1 MAQRRRQRPT
11 PEQRRNWR
19 RRHLRGIRG
28 IDPPPIEAPPIPVR
42 PPLDG
47 RMREE
52 RERRRVTGPYDA
64 PVDDLSY
71 RWKRGEQPPPNREA
85 ARARRGE
92 FGKYLGYDNRARG
105 GEPGQLFGHD
115 LDEDVPE
122 REPFVG
128 PSKADSLTFLTRT
141 ERARLD
147 VLRDKADRDSQKAQR
162 LRDQIDVLEGSLSS
176 PDPAPVEPGMHRP
189 GHEIDSRVR
198 ERTKARGRLGDL
210 YRDYRK
216 ILYPGDR
223 ERWTRSPLSEEESA
237 SVDPRFEIKPPSVKA
252 LEEIERAGQERYD
265 LYEYQGSDE
274 LITPRKFEGESPE
287 IVVGGRTGVVDFS
300 VPPEINPANGKREH
314 LFRAEDG
321 FERRIQLER
330 HLQGGRWEDQPDA
343 PDIYERLKS
352 DSTFTPGDIQ
362 GYLDSAFG
370 RNHPAVP
377 VVYEALQ
384 KKVPFSEL
392 KKWLGAVDT
401 YKQVDEEFSGVE
413 VEPQQTYRTR
423 VPGSRFVPET
433 DVIVPDT
440 GESLGLT
447 GDPLWR
453 EQGTPIS
460 GEDRKRVFELTA
472 MARDE
477 ARTDADRIESAR
489 EAVAISDR
497 FSGEPASEARALLA
511 KLDKRVW
518 TEEDL
523 RNAGITEPDAH
534 RALQILGDWSLALVQ
549 GSVGVVSA
557 GVEMADW
564 VIPGDVRATLKNMGF
579 DPHKTEQLLDNYY
592 SNFTKKF
599 RYTQQEADGL
609 LEHFNLLM
617 GNPSQLVNSLLRT
630 LPLLAMQGAI
640 AGRGVKIAQNLASR
654 LYATKR
660 TVQAG
665 DTYRGLA
672 SAAGQSEKML
682 RSVNNRK
689 ALIPGEIMNLPAKIG
704 PSEFR
709 SLGRGVEGLLA
720 AASMDPTS
728 SGWARLATAI
738 STSAFGAIG
747 GTGAKV
753 FGTRDIDDVLTYIGS
768 GRISPQALASIARRA
783 GPEALDALNTHA
795 RTAARRIGRGGATE
809 MLEETGQSSME
820 TLIANLDAGRPA
832 MEGVDQAAV
841 EGGLVGFMLGAAM
854 NVPSGSTRAQAHQEM
869 VEKAAVAIQKVE
881 SGDIPGGLQGI
892 EDIKTA
898 QTADPFGEREGE
910 AQPRTREQ
918 FTREFGGVSSEGQ
931 PDLKTSPSNVV
942 VFDDPDELDVEIP
955 EGVMAFTDLET
966 GITYMPSEA
975 LYKSG
980 LKDVGEI
987 TDDYEQVQA
996 HEANNILAAQL
1007 LGGESLVGQLQD
1019 DAKNV
1024 ASEGDF
1030 EAIMGVDRETF
1041 RNDVERLVETGVAR
1055 DETKHRPKI
1064 MSLGQFSEKT
1074 QNYVRRNRE
1083 RIKELTP
1090 EARAQDI
1097 LAYELGVRS
1106 LVSQDLVSQL
1116 EAGTVDISFTGPD
1129 AVKQGER
1136 QRPEVQDANYSR
1148 MVDPI
1153 TERDQELRSRI
1164 DKSIQ
1169 GVLLTLFEGAPD
1181 QQTRVRALEQLAER
1195 GEKQLK
1201 SFAKGLTGTAGKTKA
1216 VAIERLTRFFDLVD
1230 AARDESKLG
1239 RFKALFDQSVSEHG
1253 GNAVLAFRDAFNQL
1267 PRDEQNILG
1276 SIQDIQSEFGDF
1288 VKGYGK
1294 TKPELIFRA
1303 LQRADQ
1309 GQRTFKGHLLASRE
1323 YVEVETQKGRIERT
1337 SSERVAGKIVQE
1349 TPPHLRP
1356 ALEESTNIGKALNSY
1371 QGLLYDYTLG
1381 DQDLHNKAVEL
1392 MRSDLGNEAV
1402 DKATEA
1408 GFVPIKYVIDA
1419 IAADIASEQRPLPL
1433 VDTGV
1438 GGKDVLTPKYASA
1451 YVELI
1456 TKLLDDP
1463 AFDSIGDRLLSDP
1476 GTDAGANTRI
1486 TRSGRTGEVVSSFRG
1501 LAAFGLETVGQ
1512 FNSHTQ
1518 EEARQARMELTG
1530 ETAAEIKAEGD
1541 LTLRDFSRRLLGAI
1555 EQAVDA
1561 RHKEK
1566 TSVKEQADKGK
1577 KEGVVLVACCKT
1589 KATPPGSGKKL
1600 RPGKLY
1606 TSPLFKKS
1614 MTYAD
1619 QFSQAFILSAQHG
1632 LLDPDGKPLESYD
1645 KHINQL
1651 SAREKRD
1658 WADRVAGKFISETR
1672 IPKDYPIVILAG
1684 KAYTDVL
1691 IPRLRELGYTNVVL
1705 PLERLGSGKRL
1716 QKLDE
1721 LIKAG
1726 REEQTKGVE
1735 AVKGKDKPTKVA
1747 KEKRE
1752 ADKAKKAKKARKRA
1766 LDPRKRAL
1774 DRRNADAIDARR
1786 LEELHSDLL
1795 EQARQTDPNVDEQD
1809 VRAAVDRAVEFW
1821 QEEQVEAEGIGGDA
1835 RTLLRTIAGFG
1846 GLSSKR
1852 EAGNWH
1858 DGKDWHPPK
1867 GTRLEVRN
1875 NEEIEAIRSHSIQG
1889 VGQQDLLG
1897 IHGVFQQ
1904 VGGKTLE
1911 EMAEALVGDGSGRFD
1926 HLIDPQTGNYDSSK
1940 LWDELN
1946 RIVTKHKGE
1955 DLGLSQGFIPSAQDL
1970 AHKKG
1975 ALKPGTRW
1983 WEAGA
1988 TFGPPR
1994 AEPTEAEGIAARIEG
2009 ASSLEEKAE
2018 ILNKVVEFITRKADE
2033 GDAQAT
2039 AYLAFLMS
2047 GPESFSGHLS
2057 DDVRQS
2063 LVDAVDRLTDS
2074 AGRPAGPF
2082 LKKYYGG
2089 GEGYKWS
2096 PPPFSTEWD
2105 GWMLAALAKED
2116 EGDSIIVPSQVLA
2129 ERFGDISFVD
2139 EAAQISFESD
2149 TPDTNDL
2156 RQAIMQTLLAFDVK
2170 LDVLD
2175 LQVRVN
2181 TSDTKKAKAF
2191 AFFEPN
2197 DMSITLG
2204 GIIHQQTFAHEF
2216 SHYVDVLFGLALGF
2230 DPKREVYLSE
2240 VSSKDEALRSQILNG
2255 PNGQAGLDF
2264 LDQFNEFKEKHLNP
2278 MVLESTI
2285 TEVTDYAEAFAKLGE
2300 WFVGDLFG
2308 AYMEYPWDNQE
2319 RPAPKGSKF
2328 EGTDAFSAFSHLL
2341 ASYSAL
2347 EGAVER
2353 KKQLAGARDAVRGLS
2368 REALSEILESEK
2380 AGKDAPSH
2388 RMDPR
2393 PAPVSI
2399 VNEFLAMDV
2408 GPFIEYGFTRLP
2420 AWFEERKENADLLKN
2435 NPRLLT
2441 HPSAESWK
2449 ENEALIESWNKGND
2463 SILKMLRDVIQS
2475 LPTFGNGS
2483 ISLIQKIA
2491 EGLPGTSGQNMKFLT
2506 DESRANLANPS
2517 NPKGGGDGRTA
2528 AGQARRIWEHPDT
2541 PRVIIDALFELWNNP
2556 RGVTPRIKRQSLEE
2570 DLADVRSFDA
2580 QLAEMSDPKFGSRD
2594 RVERVFESVW
2604 NSARDVG
2611 VEQLLSEL
2619 RPQELSIFAFLM
2631 RQHRGVI
2638 TRTLKDDL
2646 AWKEVF
2652 SKAPPFLLA
2661 TLIRGLLV
2669 RDVRGN
2675 RQKEIVEF
2683 LAALPSSSSDMI
2695 ATSTNTLTP
2704 RTNKDPLQRF
2714 LEAYQRDTKPI
2725 INPIQEV
2732 EPLPKM
2738 VLDQNPI
2745 VVTSRRIGEPGPS
2758 WAEQRHQVEM
2768 DSSRIQEM
2776 FDRAVEA
2783 GSLVPG
2789 TPSEDA
2795 IELIVLNNIIDVPR
2809 LLGVS
2814 PEAFRRAIAPRT
2826 GGNVQA
2832 LQEKLNHRVPLI
2844 AKWTGLQNLAFLANK
2859 NVSHADLE
2867 LLVNSINVESRGRDG
2882 DSGRRMALLARNMRE
2897 ILGGGEIAED
2907 DEASLARDV
2916 MWGEESG
2923 GQALRNALVRA
2934 FMAINSRIDLSFVN
2948 VSVDSAP
2955 SSNPAAQS
2963 IGLWEPSTLT
2973 LHAALELFDNT
2984 GPEQLHNT
2992 IAHEMGHVLDYMWGV
3007 ELGLGTRP
3015 AIDIDRSRETI
3026 TGKRRDIRSFNPG
3039 LLSAFMSVVDSNG
3052 MSLVFRD
3059 MENKGVSDVRVEW
3072 TKRYLNFIDRISRV
3086 SRISSRA
3093 EDSSF
3098 GYWQRAEEVFARFM
3112 DSWMRWQETQVAGR
3126 RVRAESATYGDKF
3139 TQAHFE
3145 EFVRLLQEKAYVD
3158 AVDGNPNQVTPGDTR
3173 GKSLEAL
3180 MSKEIPTN
3188 AAPPLYST
3196 IEKYVRDEMG
3206 VKESIRSLLQTLK
3219 SRPVIRALP
3228 AKTAKEAKRLGS
3240 RIKENHLK
3248 WSNIEPWL
3256 SGLLEKGQTHVTR
3269 DEVIGFLQASAL
3281 DIVVSE
3287 AVPKS
3292 VSDEIRQF
3300 DDPEEGS
3307 FQIINPDDI
3316 NLAAQPLIEELLNKN
3331 DPAAVSFLSERGIGR
3346 PNVRYA
3352 GSGVGMQLP
3361 EGADPSGY
3369 RELSLILRPRHGDR
3383 GGTGE
3388 QAVSSAVSPYAGH
3401 GFPKNTTV
3409 WVRFQERPHAGTP
3422 TPPEETLREVL
3433 ERRPD
3438 VRNRFGSQGAE
3449 VVHGA
3454 IQELIDD
3461 IIAEGG
3467 ITRSNALEE
3476 MTGWAI
3482 TLDIDNDVNQV
3493 SESPRAHL
3501 TSSEAG
3507 KGLWMPGRRQ
3517 IFTDESQRISAADF
3531 LTEGIP
3537 ESVQGIPYMGS
3548 ALQVGRHQRG
3558 VGSETSNTRK
3568 LENQQLQVSSHY
3580 DPFTGSGLGT
3590 GGYRVAGTEFLDSL
3604 ALDDKGRKRIES
3616 VLESAE
3622 KEGYSATRRSRE
3634 IFRALAQE
3642 TGAVFTADMTPRQ
3655 YLAQIFKDQTFGR
3668 GFDSPLHQHVLS
3680 ENRGDYVDRSGRVLS
3695 GAAGSDTEFV
3705 DRSDPAFRYDPRDS
3719 MLATPTSSR
3728 RGIPRFTVSV
3738 TYGSDLLPASQ
3749 LLPQSDPGSVK
3760 ASDLTDKL
3768 VRESN
3773 LIGDKEALLDTIPPD
3788 RLVYLPNMNGRIFNR
3803 LFGETFV
3810 DMALDGNT
3818 GIRTLGGVN
3827 LSGRGP
3833 RELSDFLFN
3842 HKDFVPMT
3850 QTPQV
3855 RDSAGK
3861 VAALIASSIEG
3872 GAERKISRNRE
3883 LKNTLDFH
3891 IWITDAT
3898 ATEPFEKWIPL
3909 KDATR
3914 EQLIEAS
3921 ESGQFTFI
3929 SGMHRNNPDTS
3940 VRGDRTDEAW
3950 LKLLQGQ
3957 MTIFSMAD
3965 EFSIP
3970 TLELTEKF
3978 GEEPVFYVAG
3988 QKQEQ
3993 LDKKALEGD
4002 IDELYKSLFS
4012 VDSLGSGGRPTILE
4026 LGYSPMYVGGAYT
4039 GVELNTENVRAGYKG
4054 GAREMR
4060 SSGVRFGEKSVGVAP
4075 SYGTSNRPPRSQ
4087 FRDDR
4092 SPREAVIQHY
4102 LDVAIKV
4109 LERSLNPYESTPTS
4123 KTMDRLREADK
4134 KRYDIGLSPDALIP
4148 VTEENKEELFA
4159 ALDKLQMFN
4168 SRLNRLISERDASSR
4183 IPIHRTPKEAPPDIP
4198 RTLLDRI
4205 LADLKSPD
4213 GKFLLIGEIQSDW
4226 HQKYASTGFSTG
4238 RFLKLLKA
4246 AGLKREDLFAPFAG
4260 VTSHPDVKGALRA
4273 EEQRKE
4279 KLSVVA
4285 RALIDQHVKDDRNI
4299 PSAERLK
4306 NRLTKKT
4313 EVTLAREFPHLTN
4326 WEKVQLFTLVSE
4338 ALRRPEVDSPFATTH
4353 VELALKRMVYYAAQN
4368 GFTSMGWVGAESKAA
4383 AVGGGA
4389 RGEANVSWG
4398 SRLALL
4404 EPDGKDSKFLEEYTF
4419 LDSQDVKGEDIG
4431 QFEGSREN
4439 EIDKFVRKYNL
4450 IEPAVWEAL
4459 SNEVKDNFMKFVG
4472 ETIDSTGVS
4481 TTLGGVPAES
4491 VRAKDP
4497 RLGTKDPDY
4506 DFKALGDKR
4515 SVLARVQGM
4524 LGLEAPTESGAAIDP
4539 ITLSGLSTIQFMAVD
4554 ASRSN
4559 RLETKDPDFIAV
4571 NSYTGR
4577 WINGTRKFRHD
4588 KALGEQVIF
4597 GLAEGTSPSAMLG
4610 AEISA
4615 AVANSDGP
4623 GHGTIMMGGDGKAV
4637 QYDTSMPKYARKFL
4651 KHFGVKLQ
4659 HRLVPASRSEGPD
4672 FLAEEGAVTD
4682 RMSVD
4687 RGSAF
4692 DYWYFEI
4699 TQEMRDSVLSGESII
4714 NAYPSQRPTVA
4725 YADVEK
4731 VARKRRQKV
4740 SQTINQFEDAGYVI
4754 EGKPGLLEEERQP
4767 TLLGDV
4773 RNQDIETPEVADA
4786 PFSLTQE
4793 VEEKEDDQGGLFGA
4807 IPPSKKRQA
4816 YTPEGETRR
4825 AREVPREI
4833 DTSRVSPDRRVSLTD
4848 DPADGSSPT
4857 ELVGLRMDEI
4867 NEIIEQLLATVS
4879 ESGQKEIWPKVIP
4892 GLVRR
4897 EGARGSKLARHVHR
4911 YEPKIEMPRA
4921 FYDLYVEG
4929 AGDVIGDRK
4938 VEDLPQIG
4946 EALVISDI
4954 DVQLERDTPFFKDML
4969 KEAERVLAA
4978 ANDIRTRPGGEA
4990 RIAAAQEFVDR
5001 FEEEIRVRD
5010 YINVEYAN
5018 ELFMPT
5024 FDEEAGE
5031 YVEPDKK
5038 EIAGIMGRMLGHL
5051 IDWIPTRSMSGSLV
5065 SKLKALKNL
5074 TRRSIATSNGVIK
5087 DSELREEM
5095 KAFSEMWRPL
5105 RDGSRESLSKTKKGQ
5120 SYLAYR
5126 DSAVELF
5133 ADGWSALLVDP
5144 YFVKEN
5150 APKFFNTVMDT
5161 LDEPGNKEIKKAY
5174 IQMLHIATGGAD
5186 SRDRASLDRLDK
5198 NLRIAERKVRDVLA
5212 ETRMALESDQTWS
5225 EKILR
5230 GFVDKH
5236 TWFYQRMAELE
5247 RKGVKVEEGE
5257 DPSIALSE
5265 MAYISGPIQALLSRS
5280 FEKMYRNIREAGIPW
5295 HDYNL
5300 HVQMLRVASGDRL
5313 DIASPGVLTQEQ
5325 AQADMAV
5332 QNEELTEKYG
5342 EDAVRIFE
5350 EADDLLSETVAEVMQ
5365 EALKSGTLSQERY
5378 EDLME
5383 RRAEGR
5389 FYVTFRAVT
5398 HLWDD
5403 VSPFIQK
5410 QEGMIG
5416 PVAGAADETMVKL
5429 VRMSRFAQRN
5439 TITRTAMDFIDKYFP
5454 NDSLKPV
5461 TEGPGDK
5468 DVTYEEVRGKKE
5480 AKFKE
5485 TTGKGPHKRHLI
5497 LFWVN
5502 GEAQGRYVDEVVAS
5516 SFNQQENE
5524 TLRALVKV
5532 FSTLN
5537 SGFLRPVYTMANPAF
5552 QISNFFRDWWR
5563 SYKSQSER
5571 TGEGFYN
5578 PFTKKIQKL
5587 PWWVGGQYM
5596 QKLVGKTTGRGPN
5609 YVSFLQHA
5617 KSYFGEAHRL
5627 ARARAFGERERRG
5640 FMLKFGPLEKR
5651 IFDRDL
5657 TETQREESKRA
5668 IEDLMAARQSKA
5680 FSVTMNE
5687 FIKGQTPEDQEFAEG
5702 IEVYLRRYGSHPQRG
5717 LTDAERKKIHAPF
5730 FQLVDFIKNVGD
5742 YIETLPKAAA
5752 LYRAAEG
5759 TGINESAEA
5768 ILAIPAAK
5776 KRFIRERVGSPD
5788 FLAGGD
5794 QKVWS
5799 NEIFIFSNAITQ
5811 AWRGDIRTA
5820 TDPQTRLGYWWKTTV
5835 FTIFPKVLMAM
5846 GANGLLGG
5854 GDDEEYR
5861 PGEEGNWRQA
5871 LPGFFRSISNYM
5883 KMNYIIVPLFRNPNG
5898 NVEYVS
5904 LPQDDVGRVIGG
5916 LTYNLVDQLIK
5927 NDDEGIRSLVPIID
5941 TMWSAVDYAGAQ
5953 LPTMHP
5959 LVTTAA
5965 QTLDLVSLMNDRT
5978 GREEGPQDYFFDRPI
5993 VPPSER
5999 GFALEMRRREGDFL
6013 PSAEG
6018 YIPSFLAY
6026 QWNQWGGRI
6035 IFTAGQR
6042 EATLTEQTGLSFI
6055 QKLRGQAVIGSMV
6068 GRLVRESDYGSTEAT
6083 QIIGR
6088 PSELAND
6095 AQNRELERLARG
6107 VVREY
6112 IDTIGMEA
6120 MKGQLRGD
6128 GVGGERALDTT
6139 VSMLADRI
6147 YADQYGQFAQYYPN
6161 PPVFGRDMT
6170 TAIRNDVQNAI
6181 VSDTGSGRINGIDYW
6196 TFRNFSPQ
6204 GKADALMDLLDR
6216 EGDMKLFQTA
6226 NTLINLGALTRSHI
6240 EDRRAPEDWMELRR
6254 AFIDGGIEH
6263 RLFLEGRQ

>member
-1 MAQRRRQRPT
+1 MEMEPPT
-11 PEQRRNWR
+11 
-19 RRHLRGIRG
+19 
-28 IDPPPIEAPPIPVR
+28 IPSR
-42 PPLDG
+42 SPF
-47 RMREE
+47 
-52 RERRRVTGPYDA
+52 ERRSRRAESYGPFDA

-71 RWKRGEQPPPNREA
+71 RWKRGEQPPPDREVT
-85 ARARRGE
+85 RARRGE
-92 FGKYLGYDNRARG
+92 LGRVV
-105 GEPGQLFGHD
+105 
-115 LDEDVPE
+115 DEDVPE
-122 REPFVG
+122 REPFAGPTVG
-128 PSKADSLTFLTRT
+128 PENFLTRR
-141 ERARLD
+141 ERAQ
-147 VLRDKADRDSQKAQR
+147 RDALIEPGTEHHRNR
-162 LRDQIDVLEGSLSS
+162 LRLLDRIEETKDRLRQTPSELQSEYSAL
-176 PDPAPVEPGMHRP
+176 
-189 GHEIDSRVR
+189 R
-198 ERTKARGRLGDL
+198 EQLGNL
-210 YRDYRK
+210 HRDYRK
-216 ILYPGDR
+216 ILYPS
-223 ERWTRSPLSEEESA
+223 EPKKWTRDLLSDYEMSA
-237 SVDPRFEIKPPSVKA
+237 EHPITQKLYGAMDDATR
-252 LEEIERAGQERYD
+252 RYE
-265 LYEYQGSDE
+265 LHKYQGPDE

-300 VPPEINPANGKREH
+300 VPPETNIATGKPEH

-343 PDIYERLKS
+343 PDIYERIKTDPTVTS
-352 DSTFTPGDIQ
+352 GDIQ
-362 GYLDSAFG
+362 RYFDSAFG
-370 RNHPAVP
+370 RNHPAVA
-377 VVYEALQ
+377 VVYEAIQ

-392 KKWLGAVDT
+392 KKWLGSVDT
-401 YKQVDEEFSGVE
+401 YKQVDEEYSGME

-472 MARDE
+472 MGRDPS
-477 ARTDADRIESAR
+477 RTDADRIESLR

-497 FSGEPASEARALLA
+497 FSGEPAAEARALLA
-511 KLDKRVW
+511 KLDKKVW

-549 GSVGVVSA
+549 GSVGVVNAAVS
-557 GVEMADW
+557 MADW
-564 VIPGDVRATLKNMGF
+564 VVPGDMRATLKNAGL
-579 DPHKTEQLLDNYY
+579 DPHETEQLLDNYY

-617 GNPSQLVNSLLRT
+617 GNPSQLTNSLLRT
-630 LPLLAMQGAI
+630 LPLLAMQGQI
-640 AGRGVKIAQNLASR
+640 AGKGMKIAQNLASR

-672 SAAGQSEKML
+672 NAMGQSEKML
-682 RSVNNRK
+682 RSVNSRK
-689 ALIPGEIMNLPAKIG
+689 ALIPGEIMKLPAKIG

-728 SGWARLATAI
+728 SGWARLATAM

-747 GTGAKV
+747 GTSARV
-753 FGTRDIDDVLTYIGS
+753 FGARDFDDVLTFIGS

-783 GPEALDALNTHA
+783 GPEALDALNTQA
-795 RTAARRIGRGGATE
+795 RTAARRIGRGGVTE
-809 MLEETGQSSME
+809 MFEETGQSSME

-841 EGGLVGFMLGAAM
+841 EGGLVGFMLGASM
-854 NVPSGSTRAQAHQEM
+854 NVPSGSTRAQAHEAM
-869 VEKAAVAIQKVE
+869 VEKAAAAIERVE
-881 SGDIPGGLQGI
+881 SGDIPGGLQEV
-892 EDIKTA
+892 EDIRTA
-898 QTADPFGEREGE
+898 QTADPFGDREGE

-918 FTREFGGVSSEGQ
+918 FTREFGGLSAEGQ
-931 PDLKTSPSNVV
+931 PDLRTTPSNVV
-942 VFDDPDELDVEIP
+942 IFDDPAELDIEIP
-955 EGVMAFTDLET
+955 EGVGAYTDLET

-987 TDDYEQVQA
+987 ADDYAQVQA

-1024 ASEGDF
+1024 ASEDDF
-1030 EAIMGVDRETF
+1030 EAIVGVDRETF
-1041 RNDVERLVETGVAR
+1041 KNDVERLVETLSRGLAGNI
-1055 DETKHRPKI
+1055 HW
-1064 MSLGQFSEKT
+1064 KT
-1074 QNYVRRNRE
+1074 QDYVKRNRE
-1083 RIKELTP
+1083 RFKELTP
-1090 EARAQDI
+1090 EARAQDV

-1106 LVSQDLVSQL
+1106 LASQDFVSQV
-1116 EAGTVDISFTGPD
+1116 EAGAVDISFTGPD
-1129 AVKQGER
+1129 AVQQGER
-1136 QRPEVQDANYSR
+1136 ERPEVQDAHYSR

-1153 TERDQELRSRI
+1153 TERDQELRSQI
-1164 DKSIQ
+1164 DDSIQ

-1181 QQTRVRALEQLAER
+1181 QQTRVRTLKQLAKR
-1195 GEKQLK
+1195 DEKQLK

-1239 RFKALFDQSVSEHG
+1239 HFKALFDQSVSEHG
-1253 GNAVLAFRDAFNQL
+1253 GNAVLAFKDAFNQL
-1267 PRDEQNILG
+1267 SRDEQNILG

-1288 VKGYGK
+1288 IKGYGK

-1309 GQRTFKGHLLASRE
+1309 GHRTFKRHLLASRE
-1323 YVEVETQKGRIERT
+1323 YVEVETQKQKLERLDEVWRKT
-1337 SSERVAGKIVQE
+1337 GARGTVQAMSRMAKVVQE

-1356 ALEESTNIGKALNSY
+1356 KLESSLLVGKILNEIQGDFYNYTIGDEGFYN
-1371 QGLLYDYTLG
+1371 
-1381 DQDLHNKAVEL
+1381 
-1392 MRSDLGNEAV
+1392 RAV
-1402 DKATEA
+1402 DAMKADIGEEAANKATEQ
-1408 GFVPIKYVIDA
+1408 GFVPIKYVVEA
-1419 IAADIASEQRPLPL
+1419 IAAHEEIAPE
-1433 VDTGV
+1433 TIE
-1438 GGKDVLTPKYASA
+1438 VLSSF
-1451 YVELI
+1451 
-1456 TKLLDDP
+1456 LDNP
-1463 AFDSIGDRLLSDP
+1463 AFDSIGDRRIGDP
-1476 GTDAGANTRI
+1476 GKDDWVNRHIPIRRGTD
-1486 TRSGRTGEVVSSFRG
+1486 EVVSPFRG
-1501 LAAFGLETVGQ
+1501 LATLGMETVSQ
-1512 FNSHTQ
+1512 FNSHAQ
-1518 EEARQARMELTG
+1518 DEARQARMELTG
-1530 ETAAEIKAEGD
+1530 ETEAEIKAEGD
-1541 LTLRDFSRRLLGAI
+1541 LTLRDFARL
-1555 EQAVDA
+1555 VMDA
-1561 RHKEK
+1561 KAQTEK
-1566 TSVKEQADKGK
+1566 
-1577 KEGVVLVACCKT
+1577 
-1589 KATPPGSGKKL
+1589 
-1600 RPGKLY
+1600 
-1606 TSPLFKKS
+1606 
-1614 MTYAD
+1614 
-1619 QFSQAFILSAQHG
+1619 
-1632 LLDPDGKPLESYD
+1632 
-1645 KHINQL
+1645 
-1651 SAREKRD
+1651 
-1658 WADRVAGKFISETR
+1658 
-1672 IPKDYPIVILAG
+1672 
-1684 KAYTDVL
+1684 
-1691 IPRLRELGYTNVVL
+1691 
-1705 PLERLGSGKRL
+1705 
-1716 QKLDE
+1716 
-1721 LIKAG
+1721 
-1726 REEQTKGVE
+1726 VE
-1735 AVKGKDKPTKVA
+1735 AVKVEKDKPSEDAAKEAREAAEKEKVA
-1747 KEKRE
+1747 KKKRE
-1752 ADKAKKAKKARKRA
+1752 AAEAKKARKRDLA
-1766 LDPRKRAL
+1766 
-1774 DRRNADAIDARR
+1774 RRNADAIAARLLDELHWDLLQQARR
-1786 LEELHSDLL
+1786 
-1795 EQARQTDPNVDEQD
+1795 TDPNVDKQD
-1809 VRAAVDRAVEFW
+1809 VRAAVDRAVEYW
-1821 QEEQVEAEGIGGDA
+1821 QDEQVEAEGVGQDA
-1835 RTLLRTIAGFG
+1835 RTLLQAIASYG
-1846 GLSSKR
+1846 GLSSMR

-1858 DGKDWHPPK
+1858 DGKKWHPPR
-1867 GTRLEVRN
+1867 GTRLKAKP
-1875 NEEIEAIRSHSIQG
+1875 NEEIESIRGHSISRKRG
-1889 VGQQDLLG
+1889 RQDLLG
-1897 IHGVFQQ
+1897 IDGVFQQ
-1904 VGGKTLE
+1904 VKGKTLE
-1911 EMAEALVGDGSGRFD
+1911 EMAEALVADGSGRFD
-1926 HLIDPQTGNYDSSK
+1926 HFRDSSGLYDSSK
-1940 LWDELN
+1940 LWDELD
-1946 RIVTKHKGE
+1946 RIVTQHKDE
-1955 DLGLSQGFIPSAQDL
+1955 DLGLSQDLIPSAQDL
-1970 AHKKG
+1970 EKS
-1975 ALKPGTRW
+1975 ALRPNERW
-1983 WEAGA
+1983 WEVGA
-1988 TFGPPR
+1988 PFGPPR
-1994 AEPTEAEGIAARIEG
+1994 GELTEAEGIAARIEE
-2009 ASSLEEKAE
+2009 ASSLEQKTE

-2033 GDAQAT
+2033 GDAQAA
-2039 AYLAFLMS
+2039 AYLAFLAS
-2047 GPESFSGHLS
+2047 GPESFSGPLS
-2057 DDVRQS
+2057 DDVIQN
-2063 LVDAVDRLTDS
+2063 AFDRMREENPQIGST
-2074 AGRPAGPF
+2074 
-2082 LKKYYGG
+2082 
-2089 GEGYKWS
+2089 
-2096 PPPFSTEWD
+2096 FSGFSSEWD
-2105 GWMLAALAKED
+2105 GWMLSELAKD
-2116 EGDSIIVPSQVLA
+2116 DDGNAVIVPSQVLA

-2139 EAAQISFESD
+2139 EDAQLSFESD

-2156 RQAIMQTLLAFDVK
+2156 RQTIMQTLLAFDVK

-2181 TSDTKKAKAF
+2181 TSDTKKAEAF
-2191 AFFEPN
+2191 AFFEPD

-2240 VSSKDEALRSQILNG
+2240 VSSKDEALRTQILDG

-2264 LDQFNEFKEKHLNP
+2264 LDQFNEFREKYLRP
-2278 MVLESTI
+2278 MVLESDLPGA
-2285 TEVTDYAEAFAKLGE
+2285 TDYAEAFAKLGE
-2300 WFVGDLFG
+2300 LFVREVNGIESEILK
-2308 AYMEYPWDNQE
+2308 EYPSYV
-2319 RPAPKGSKF
+2319 A
-2328 EGTDAFSAFSHLL
+2328 AFADFTKLL

-2388 RMDPR
+2388 HMDPR

-2399 VNEFLAMDV
+2399 VNEFLAMDF
-2408 GPFIEYGFTRLP
+2408 GPFIEDGFTRLP
-2420 AWFEERKENADLLKN
+2420 AWFEERKENESLLRD

-2441 HPSAESWK
+2441 HPSAKSWK
-2449 ENEALIESWNKGND
+2449 ENEALIESWNNGND
-2463 SILKMLRDVIQS
+2463 SILKMLRERIQS
-2475 LPTFGNGS
+2475 LYIFGSGS
-2483 ISLIQKIA
+2483 ISLTQKIA
-2491 EGLPGTSGQNMKFLT
+2491 EGLPGTSSQNMAFLT
-2506 DESRANLANPS
+2506 DASRANLANPS
-2517 NPKGGGDGRTA
+2517 NPKGSGDGRTT

-2594 RVERVFESVW
+2594 QVERVFESVW

-2611 VEQLLSEL
+2611 VEKLLSEL
-2619 RPQELSIFAFLM
+2619 KAQERSIVEFFM
-2631 RQHRGVI
+2631 RQQRDVI
-2638 TRTLKDDL
+2638 PLALKSDL
-2646 AWKEVF
+2646 SWKEVF
-2652 SKAPPFLLA
+2652 TKAPPHLLA
-2661 TLIRGLLV
+2661 SMVRGLLV

-2695 ATSTNTLTP
+2695 ITSTNTLIP
-2704 RTNKDPLQRF
+2704 RTGRDPLQRF
-2714 LEAYQRDTKPI
+2714 LESYQRDTKLI

-2732 EPLPKM
+2732 KPLPKM
-2738 VLDQNPI
+2738 KLDQNPL
-2745 VVTSRRIGEPGPS
+2745 VTKLRRVGEATDRS
-2758 WAEQRHQVEM
+2758 WVDERHQIEM
-2768 DSSRIQEM
+2768 DSSRVQEM
-2776 FDRAVEA
+2776 FDRVVEA
-2783 GSLVPG
+2783 TRWGKLGLVPG

-2809 LLGVS
+2809 ILGVS
-2814 PEAFRRAIAPRT
+2814 PEVFRNAIAPRT

-2844 AKWTGLQNLAFLANK
+2844 AKWTGLQNLAFLANR
-2859 NVSHADLE
+2859 NVSHADIE
-2867 LLVNSINVESRGRDG
+2867 LLVNSINVES
-2882 DSGRRMALLARNMRE
+2882 SGRARRRVGE
-2897 ILGGGEIAED
+2897 LGFVMD
-2907 DEASLARDV
+2907 DVR
-2916 MWGEESG
+2916 WGEESS

-2934 FMAINSRIDLSFVN
+2934 FMAINSHIDLSFLN
-2948 VSVDSAP
+2948 VSVDSATFN
-2955 SSNPAAQS
+2955 NPAARS
-2963 IGLWEPSTLT
+2963 AVGLWEPSTLT
-2973 LHAALELFDNT
+2973 LHAALGLFDKT

-3015 AIDIDRSRETI
+3015 SVDVDRGGDVRP
-3026 TGKRRDIRSFNPG
+3026 FNPG

-3052 MSLVFRD
+3052 MSLVFRG

-3086 SRISSRA
+3086 SRISPRV
-3093 EDSSF
+3093 EDPSF

-3173 GKSLEAL
+3173 GKSFEAL
-3180 MSKEIPTN
+3180 MSQEVFPN
-3188 AAPPLYST
+3188 GAPPLYST
-3196 IEKYVRDEMG
+3196 IEKYVREEMG

-3219 SRPVIRALP
+3219 SRPAIRALP
-3228 AKTAKEAKRLGS
+3228 AKTAKEAKKLGF

-3256 SGLLEKGQTHVTR
+3256 SGLLEKGQKHVTR

-3287 AVPKS
+3287 A
-3292 VSDEIRQF
+3292 I
-3300 DDPEEGS
+3300 PENVRD
-3307 FQIINPDDI
+3307 QIYDSALRELTLEPGQAVVINPDELVAGIADDDPGDSLLRREGRLDI
-3316 NLAAQPLIEELLNKN
+3316 RQRGKYDLEALPREIYERELAQRRPL
-3331 DPAAVSFLSERGIGR
+3331 
-3346 PNVRYA
+3346 VRYA
-3352 GSGVGMQLP
+3352 GGRGWGMQLP

-3369 RELSLILRPRHGDR
+3369 RELSLILRPRSGADTTHPQPALG
-3383 GGTGE
+3383 
-3388 QAVSSAVSPYAGH
+3388 ASAVRPYAGH
-3401 GFPKNTTV
+3401 GFPANTTV

-3422 TPPEETLREVL
+3422 TPPEEMLREVL
-3433 ERRPD
+3433 EKRPD

-3680 ENRGDYVDRSGRVLS
+3680 ENRGDYVDRSIYIHPS
-3695 GAAGSDTEFV
+3695 AGSDTEFV

-3810 DMALDGNT
+3810 DMALDGQR

-3883 LKNTLDFH
+3883 LKKTLDFH

-3929 SGMHRNNPDTS
+3929 SGMHRDNPDTS

-3957 MTIFSMAD
+3957 MTIFSLAD

-3978 GEEPVFYVAG
+3978 DGVPNATYGFIEEIPG
-3988 QKQEQ
+3988 QEQ

-4060 SSGVRFGEKSVGVAP
+4060 SPGFRPGEKSVGVAP
-4075 SYGTSNRPPRSQ
+4075 SYVASNRPPRSQ

-4109 LERSLNPYESTPTS
+4109 LERSLNPYESTPRS

-4159 ALDKLQMFN
+4159 ALNKLQMFN

-4213 GKFLLIGEIQSDW
+4213 EKFLLIGEIQSDW

-4273 EEQRKE
+4273 EDQRKE

-4389 RGEANVSWG
+4389 RGEADVSWG

-4404 EPDGKDSKFLEEYTF
+4404 DPDGKDSKFLEEYTF

-4472 ETIDSTGVS
+4472 DTIDSTGVS

-4491 VRAKDP
+4491 VRAQDP

-4515 SVLARVQGM
+4515 SGLTRVQGM

-4554 ASRSN
+4554 AGDP
-4559 RLETKDPDFIAV
+4559 RLGTKDPDFIAV

-4637 QYDTSMPKYARKFL
+4637 QYDTNMPKYARKFL
-4651 KHFGVKLQ
+4651 KHFGVKLE
-4659 HRLVPASRSEGPD
+4659 HRVVPASRSEGPD

-4692 DYWYFEI
+4692 DYWHFEI

-4773 RNQDIETPEVADA
+4773 RNQNIETPEMADA

-4807 IPPSKKRQA
+4807 IPPGKKRQA

-4825 AREVPREI
+4825 AREVSREI

-4897 EGARGSKLARHVHR
+4897 EGVRGSRLARHVHR

-4921 FYDLYVEG
+4921 FYDLYVDG

-4990 RIAAAQEFVDR
+4990 KIEAAQEFVDK

-5031 YVEPDKK
+5031 YVEPDKE

-5074 TRRSIATSNGVIK
+5074 TKRSIATSNGVIK
-5087 DSELREEM
+5087 DSELRKEM

-5105 RDGSRESLSKTKKGQ
+5105 REGSRESLSKTKKGQ

-5186 SRDRASLDRLDK
+5186 SRDRASLERLDR

-5212 ETRMALESDQTWS
+5212 ETRMALESDETWG
-5225 EKILR
+5225 ERMLR

-5257 DPSIALSE
+5257 DASVALSE
-5265 MAYISGPIQALLSRS
+5265 MAYISGPVQALLSRS
-5280 FEKMYRNIREAGIPW
+5280 FEKMYRNMREAGIPW

-5300 HVQMLRVASGDRL
+5300 HVQLRRVASGDRL
-5313 DIASPGVLTQEQ
+5313 DIASPGVITQEI
-5325 AQADMAV
+5325 AQADMAK

-5350 EADDLLSETVAEVMQ
+5350 EADDLLSETIAEVMQ

-5403 VSPFIQK
+5403 VSPFIEK

-5454 NDSLKPV
+5454 NDSSKPV
-5461 TEGPGDK
+5461 TEGPEPH
-5468 DVTYEEVRGKKE
+5468 DVTTEEVRGVRKS
-5480 AKFKE
+5480 KFKE
-5485 TTGKGPHKRHLI
+5485 TTGEGPRKRHLI

-5516 SFNQQENE
+5516 SFNQQENK

-5532 FSTLN
+5532 FSELN
-5537 SGFLRPVYTMANPAF
+5537 AGFLRPVYTMANPAF

-5657 TETQREESKRA
+5657 TETQREESKKA

-5702 IEVYLRRYGSHPQRG
+5702 IEVYLRRYGTHPQRG
-5717 LTDAERKKIHAPF
+5717 LTDTERKKIHAPF

-5759 TGINESAEA
+5759 TGINESTEA

-5820 TDPQTRLGYWWKTTV
+5820 TEPQTRLGYWWKTTV

-5871 LPGFFRSISNYM
+5871 LQGFFRSISNYM

-5916 LTYNLVDQLIK
+5916 ITYNLVDQMIK
-5927 NDDEGIRSLVPIID
+5927 NDDEGVRSLAPIVD

-5959 LVTTAA
+5959 LITTGA
-5965 QTLDLVSLMNDRT
+5965 QTWDLGRLAQDRT

-6055 QKLRGQAVIGSMV
+6055 QKLRGQAVIGNMV
-6068 GRLVRESDYGSTEAT
+6068 GRLVRESDFGSTEET

-6088 PSELAND
+6088 SSELAR
-6095 AQNRELERLARG
+6095 AAENRELESLARD
-6107 VVREY
+6107 VVREH
-6112 IDTIGMEA
+6112 IDSIGMESIR
-6120 MKGQLRGD
+6120 GQLRGD
-6128 GVGGERALDTT
+6128 GVGGVRELDRT
-6139 VSMLADRI
+6139 VNSLAVEVYDRT
-6147 YADQYGQFAQYYPN
+6147 YGE
-6161 PPVFGRDMT
+6161 PPLEGIPGPLGVDSAYGRDMMSV
-6170 TAIRNDVQNAI
+6170 IRNDVQNAI
-6181 VSDTGSGRINGIDYW
+6181 VRDTNTGRINGIDYW
-6196 TFRNFSPQ
+6196 SFRNFSPQ
-6204 GKADALMDLLDR
+6204 GKADALVDLLDR
-6216 EGDMKLFQTA
+6216 RGSMVLYQTA
-6226 NTLINLGALTRSHI
+6226 NTLINLGALSRRYL
-6240 EDRRAPEDWMELRR
+6240 EDVNAPEDWRNLGD
-6254 AFIDGGIEH
+6254 AFADGNVEYQV
-6263 RLFLEGRQ
+6263 FLEGRQ